1 MKKKENTGVLTQT
14 WNMST
19 RRTAAADDK
28 NIVKKNLKSSFSTNM
43 GRVKVSQSTT
53 GQQKYRDL
61 TTRCRS
67 RKIQK
72 NRLQFLQRQKKS
84 RDETQKLG
92 I

>member
-1 MKKKENTGVLTQT
+1 MKKKETTGVLTQT
-14 WNMST
+14 WNTST

-43 GRVKVSQSTT
+43 GRVRVSQSTT

-61 TTRCRS
+61 TTGCRS

-72 NRLQFLQRQKKS
+72 DRLQFLQRQKKS
-84 RDETQKLG
+84 RDETRKLG